1 ALKSGLLPFL
11 LRGGSPYQTLGSF
24 PTPKTR
30 AYSSCLLVGQPDP
43 RRQPR
48 YFRCFLVPRV
58 LFLPQNKTPRPS
70 PPSSSEAITAPCSP
84 PAEKMIKRRFYKQD
98 HDGDKGGSSSSDS
111 DSDSDS
117 DSARDTTTK
126 EEEEEEEEA
135 EEGGDEL
142 KDEGEQEAQEEE
154 GEQERDGDQRPFSP
168 SPGSGYESEDSSE
181 NVLDGN
187 CSGSAV
193 DEEDG
198 FDSGRGN
205 HQNRPFIRNIRDGE
219 SICLDA
225 ARNSPNINDPSD
237 TDFASFILKCKSVFK
252 CRLCPRIICL
262 SEETVK
268 AHLASKRHARSKKL
282 LGEGRLKLMLNSDG
296 ELEEDQETHAERHA
310 RTIALAQRL
319 RNHSEKQAEGPMN
332 DHIKRRC
339 KAEERKIK

>member
-1 ALKSGLLPFL
+1 
-11 LRGGSPYQTLGSF
+11 
-24 PTPKTR
+24 
-30 AYSSCLLVGQPDP
+30 
-43 RRQPR
+43 
-48 YFRCFLVPRV
+48 
-58 LFLPQNKTPRPS
+58 
-70 PPSSSEAITAPCSP
+70 
-84 PAEKMIKRRFYKQD
+84 MIKRRFYKQD

-111 DSDSDS
+111 SSDS
-117 DSARDTTTK
+117 DSACDTTTK
-126 EEEEEEEEA
+126 EEEEEEA
-135 EEGGDEL
+135 EEEEEEDEL

-187 CSGSAV
+187 CSAV

-219 SICLDA
+219 SNCLDA

-237 TDFASFILKCKSVFK
+237 PDFASFILKCKSVFK

-262 SEETVK
+262 SEETVR
-268 AHLASKRHARSKKL
+268 AHLTSKRHARSKKL

-310 RTIALAQRL
+310 RTIALAQEPLANKKKDTGRQRQSRRRKKRL

-339 KAEERKIK
+339 KAEEQKIK

>member
-1 ALKSGLLPFL
+1 
-11 LRGGSPYQTLGSF
+11 
-24 PTPKTR
+24 
-30 AYSSCLLVGQPDP
+30 
-43 RRQPR
+43 
-48 YFRCFLVPRV
+48 
-58 LFLPQNKTPRPS
+58 
-70 PPSSSEAITAPCSP
+70 
-84 PAEKMIKRRFYKQD
+84 MIKRRFYKQD

-111 DSDSDS
+111 SSDS
-117 DSARDTTTK
+117 DSACDTTTK
-126 EEEEEEEEA
+126 EEEEEEA
-135 EEGGDEL
+135 EEEEEEDEL

-219 SICLDA
+219 SNCLDA

-237 TDFASFILKCKSVFK
+237 PDFASFILKCKSVFK

-262 SEETVK
+262 SEETVR
-268 AHLASKRHARSKKL
+268 AHLTSKRHARSKKL

-310 RTIALAQRL
+310 RTIALAQEPLANKKKDTGRQRQSRRRKKRL

-339 KAEERKIK
+339 KAEEQKIK